1 MRRRSLTER
10 NNACPLRCGGLGLF
24 PGSTRAGRWPSP
36 HRQQTELYFRARLVE
51 RVDVAIELHLWR
63 RSLVA
68 LKRWKLDMLTRDSID
83 MARRRRRVLPLVCT
97 CIWRPPDWNTCEDKK
112 THALHTAVE
121 RVRRYYDDDLNTVR
135 TPAAARPVVVRPC
148 GSCVQFKREAAAIRR
163 LRHANIVR
171 FLGVVIDPPA
181 MAIAMEFAPRGDLF
195 SHLAKV

>member
-1 MRRRSLTER
+1 
-10 NNACPLRCGGLGLF
+10 
-24 PGSTRAGRWPSP
+24 
-36 HRQQTELYFRARLVE
+36 
-51 RVDVAIELHLWR
+51 
-63 RSLVA
+63 
-68 LKRWKLDMLTRDSID
+68 MLTRDSID
-83 MARRRRRVLPLVCT
+83 MARRRRRVLPLMCT
-97 CIWRPPDWNTCEDKK
+97 CVFGDLLIGTLVKTKN